1 MRDDVHELVHLP
13 KSSALLVYMK
23 GASELTWYGSWPVL
37 SDLGGSNWDGWDVP
51 IITTLTSFSGH
62 SRDQEYISFAAC

>member
-37 SDLGGSNWDGWDVP
+37 SDLVDQTGMDG
-51 IITTLTSFSGH
+51 TYRL
-62 SRDQEYISFAAC
+62 